1 MARYL
6 LNAPD
11 EDMERWKADA
21 RECGVP
27 FSRWLRDAAERS
39 VAVAKSEPAQPA
51 PEVKVVAQ
59 KPISKRSPGSV
70 VPLEHRKVNPDWK
83 R

>member
-27 FSRWLRDAAERS
+27 FSRWLREAAQAAVISGVVTEKPTVKTKLTGQS
-39 VAVAKSEPAQPA
+39 VT
-51 PEVKVVAQ
+51 
-59 KPISKRSPGSV
+59 
-70 VPLEHRKVNPDWK
+70 PDWK